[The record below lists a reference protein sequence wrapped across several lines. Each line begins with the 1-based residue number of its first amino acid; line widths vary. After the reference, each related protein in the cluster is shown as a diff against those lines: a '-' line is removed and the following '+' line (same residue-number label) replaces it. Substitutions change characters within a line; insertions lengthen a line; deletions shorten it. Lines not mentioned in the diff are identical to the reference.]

1 LTGRANYQAFSNAIG
16 DRRVMEVVTYVAAKY
31 PFTSAGFWWDNNNM
45 NSLCDR
51 GGSVEDVTL
60 RVNGGYNGL
69 DDRQH
74 YYNKACGLFA

>member
-1 LTGRANYQAFSNAIG
+1 
-16 DRRVMEVVTYVAAKY
+16 MEGVTYVAAKY

>member
-1 LTGRANYQAFSNAIG
+1 VGKGWRDREKPTAGLGREREPA
-16 DRRVMEVVTYVAAKY
+16 
-31 PFTSAGFWWDNNNM
+31 
-45 NSLCDR
+45 LDR

-74 YYNKACGLFA
+74 YYDKACGLFA

>member
-1 LTGRANYQAFSNAIG
+1 
-16 DRRVMEVVTYVAAKY
+16 
-31 PFTSAGFWWDNNNM
+31 M

-74 YYNKACGLFA
+74 YYDKACGLFV